1 DWFFGEEKSVRLG
14 PLATIQY
21 AFTSHPDFEEDGGA
35 EALRIDGAGTKL
47 TVPSGV
53 QIRSDGMEG
62 AGLLAAYGRD
72 TKIAVQ
78 GAISARGDSPWP
90 GASAR
95 AMRASCRQASGLPT
109 SRGALPGLTSAAKR
123 GQPGQA

>member
-1 DWFFGEEKSVRLG
+1 M
-14 PLATIQY
+14 
-21 AFTSHPDFEEDGGA
+21 
-35 EALRIDGAGTKL
+35 RIDGAGTKL

-95 AMRASCRQASGLPT
+95 ATRASCRQASGLPT